1 MKTDKLF
8 YRIFLLEPNLVA
20 ELIPGLPPD
29 CRFDYFAPVLK
40 ERERRLDGLLVPLGD
55 DPSLP
60 LVFLEA
66 QMQGD
71 PGFYRRFFA
80 QVFLYLEQYE
90 VTRPWRGLLL
100 FPRRTLNFGEEDPY
114 RGVLATQVERFY
126 LEDLIPLEELTPNL
140 ALLRLLVL
148 SEEEAP
154 EKARQL
160 LAQEATEQE
169 FRRRLDLVESIMVGK
184 FPNLSLEAIREM
196 LDITQVRVQDTQFYK
211 DVFQEGE
218 SALLLRQLTRRCGEL
233 SEEQRQRVRDLSA
246 PQREALAE
254 ALLDFTG
261 MADFE
266 AWLTELG

>member
-29 CRFDYFAPVLK
+29 CRFDYVAPVLK
-40 ERERRLDGLLVPLGD
+40 ERERRLDGVLLPLGD

-80 QVFLYLEQYE
+80 QVFLYLEQYQ
-90 VTRPWRGLLL
+90 VIRPWRGLLL

-114 RGVLATQVERFY
+114 QGVLATQVERFY
-126 LEDLIPLEELTPNL
+126 LEDLIPLQELTPNL

-148 SEEEAP
+148 SDEEAP
-154 EKARQL
+154 ENARRL
-160 LAQEATEQE
+160 LAQGGTERE
-169 FRRRLDLVESIMVGK
+169 FERRLDLVESIMVSR

-211 DVFQEGE
+211 DVFEKGQEQG
-218 SALLLRQLTRRCGEL
+218 L
-233 SEEQRQRVRDLSA
+233 EQGRV
-246 PQREALAE
+246 
-254 ALLDFTG
+254 
-261 MADFE
+261 
-266 AWLTELG
+266 